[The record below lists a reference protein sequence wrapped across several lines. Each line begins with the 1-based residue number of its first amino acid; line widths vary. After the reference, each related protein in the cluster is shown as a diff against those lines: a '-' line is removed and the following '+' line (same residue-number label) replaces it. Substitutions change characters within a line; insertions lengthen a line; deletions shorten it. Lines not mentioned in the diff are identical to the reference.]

1 MYNVSWFH
9 SVSVLFSAPR
19 VKQPCICSKKIHQL
33 TLWLVFLRLSSFRTR
48 FSGDNLKFLGKFV
61 ENIRRKQKKR
71 STIWPWELYS
81 QYQLWAE
88 SCWWWEHWNR
98 WRSSAVSMQRQ
109 RDSALIIHVHR
120 NNWRVSILPVNTWRC
135 FYLSLD
141 RFLWSPPAL
150 LSISH
155 LSSWLC

>member
-9 SVSVLFSAPR
+9 SVLVLFSAPR

-71 STIWPWELYS
+71 STYGR
-81 QYQLWAE
+81 E
-88 SCWWWEHWNR
+88 SCIHNINCG
-98 WRSSAVSMQRQ
+98 RSLVDDESIEIDEEAQRSQ
-109 RDSALIIHVHR
+109 CSVRETQL
-120 NNWRVSILPVNTWRC
+120 
-135 FYLSLD
+135 
-141 RFLWSPPAL
+141 
-150 LSISH
+150 
-155 LSSWLC
+155 